1 MSKIEDIVDE
11 FKKLKQNKRTR
22 QKRRKNMSLIQM
34 NAEQMRRKAIE
45 NAKAKQQQQTDFKNK
60 VDSMSR
66 HDVGSLYDVRAIM
79 KSKQFKEQKNFY
91 DNHQAE
97 EEFRICFKV
106 MECILKQMRIDYL
119 KKTGRDQNAI
129 DSFQLEELGKN
140 YQIHLRTLNKT
151 HT

>member
-1 MSKIEDIVDE
+1 
-11 FKKLKQNKRTR
+11 
-22 QKRRKNMSLIQM
+22 MSLIQM

-45 NAKAKQQQQTDFKNK
+45 NAKAKQQQQADFKNK

-97 EEFRICFKV
+97 EEFRDMFQSYG
-106 MECILKQMRIDYL
+106 MYSEADGWIDYL
-119 KKTGRDQNAI
+119 KKTRGQNAI
-129 DSFQLEELGKN
+129 DSFQLRELGKKLSDTFEN
-140 YQIHLRTLNKT
+140 FKQKHNIK
-151 HT
+151 